1 MKLVFG
7 ARHLK
12 FASLVLKPQSGP
24 GCEHDVKMSELSKL
38 DNGSKA
44 MISMYL

>member
-24 GCEHDVKMSELSKL
+24 DHYQVRSHEKGKSAGLAVTH
-38 DNGSKA
+38 
-44 MISMYL
+44 